1 MKQSSPMFYG
11 APPQIIARA
20 KELRSNMTPSESCFW
35 SLVSKNRLRGYK
47 IRRQHPIAVY
57 VVDFYCHELRL
68 AIEIDGG
75 IHLEK
80 EVMRYDEIREHDLTL
95 LGIKV
100 LRFTN
105 EQVQNDSQEV
115 LNRVEKYIDQLLII
129 ST

>member
-1 MKQSSPMFYG
+1 MFYG

-20 KELRSNMTPSESCFW
+20 KELRSKMTTAESCFW
-35 SLVSKNRLRGYK
+35 SLVSNNRLRGYK
-47 IRRQHPIAVY
+47 FRRQHPIAGY
-57 VVDFYCHELRL
+57 IVDFYCHELRL

-80 EVMRYDEIREHDLTL
+80 EVMQYDEIREHDLTL

-105 EQVQNDSQEV
+105 EQVQNESEQV
-115 LNRVEKYIDQLLII
+115 LNSVEKCIDELLII
-129 ST
+129 STK